1 MTILTLAMPVPL
13 RNSFDY
19 LPPHDL
25 DAKTVNSLQP
35 GIRIMAPFGNRNAVG
50 ILIAVKPNS
59 DVPVTQLKPIQ
70 KILDQKPIF
79 TETILN
85 LVIWSAGYY
94 HHPLGDALAYA
105 LPTLLRKGK
114 PLAKTTETRWRLSAK
129 GKGLP
134 TNALKRAAKQ
144 AQLLSLLQ
152 STDSINKSDLQTH
165 SLSLPTVKAL
175 ITKELINEYQAE
187 QVHPQLDKPLLAS
200 APKTLNEEQQHAVD
214 TIRQGNGF
222 STYLLEG
229 ITGSGKT
236 EVYLQL
242 IEKHLVKGQQV
253 LVLIPEIGLTPQ
265 TFGRFQNRFNCKI
278 VLLNSSM
285 SDRDRLLSWQQAKSA
300 EAGIIIGTRSA
311 VFTPIDNL
319 GLIIIDEEHDSSFKQ
334 QDGFRYSAR
343 DIAIK
348 YAANVDCPIVLGSAT
363 PSLET
368 LNNALLGR
376 YQHIQLQHRATGAAP
391 PTFKL
396 IDIRHAPMDS
406 GFSPD
411 LLSAIKTELNQG
423 NQVLVFINRRGFS
436 PVFLC
441 HDCGYIAHCDQCDAR
456 MTVHLRQR
464 VLRCH
469 HCEARTALPSQCPDC
484 NSSQLDFIGSG
495 TERSEYA
502 LQRLFPDSPVVRI
515 DRDTTSR
522 KNAMQ
527 QMVTEI
533 QRGEP
538 CIMVGTQMLAKG
550 HHFPDV
556 TLVAVIDADGAL
568 FSADFRGPE
577 KMAQLLVQVAGRAGR
592 EKKPGTVMIQTH
604 QPEHPLITN
613 LLNNS
618 YHHYARQLLTER
630 QSSHMPPFSHLAL
643 VRAEA
648 NNIEQPESFLNE
660 LRMSISADHPGQLI
674 GPLPA
679 PMTRKAGQFRAHLLI
694 QSKQRGAVHESI
706 KKLCNTAE
714 QSPLGKKVRWSI
726 DIDPLDI
733 F

>member
-25 DAKTVNSLQP
+25 DNEAIKDLQP
-35 GIRIMAPFGNRNAVG
+35 GIRIIAPFGNRNIVG
-50 ILIAVKPNS
+50 ILIAVKADS
-59 DVPVTQLKPIQ
+59 DIPSAQLKPIRQ
-70 KILDQKPIF
+70 ILDQAPIF
-79 TETILN
+79 TTAMLS
-85 LVIWSAGYY
+85 LVTWSAGYY

-114 PLAKTTETRWRLSAK
+114 PLEKTTETRWKLSAK

-134 TNALKRAAKQ
+134 DNALKRAAKQ
-144 AQLLSLLQ
+144 ARLLSLLQ
-152 STDSINKSDLQTH
+152 SKESVNKDDLRTH
-165 SLSLPTVKAL
+165 SIRLAVVKAL
-175 ITKELINEYQAE
+175 ATKELITEFQATQRSPE
-187 QVHPQLDKPLLAS
+187 HCMPLLAA
-200 APKTLNEEQQHAVD
+200 APMILNDEQQQALD
-214 TIRQGNGF
+214 FISQSNDF
-222 STYLLEG
+222 CTYLLEG

-242 IEKHLVKGQQV
+242 IEKQLTKGQQV

-265 TFGRFQNRFNCKI
+265 TFERFKSRFNCNI
-278 VLLNSSM
+278 ALLNSSM
-285 SDRDRLLSWQQAKSA
+285 SDRDRLQSWQQAKSGD
-300 EAGIIIGTRSA
+300 AGIIIGTRSA
-311 VFTPIDNL
+311 IFTPIPNL

-348 YAANVDCPIVLGSAT
+348 YAANIGCPIVLGSAT

-376 YQHIQLQHRATGAAP
+376 YQHVQLKHRATGAAL
-391 PTFKL
+391 PTFTL

-411 LLSAIKTELNQG
+411 LLTAIGEQINQG

-441 HDCGYIAHCDQCDAR
+441 HDCGYIAHCNQCDAR
-456 MTVHLRQR
+456 MTVHFRQQI
-464 VLRCH
+464 LRCH
-469 HCEARTALPSQCPDC
+469 HCEARAALPKQCPDC

-502 LQRLFPDSPVVRI
+502 LQRLFPDSPVIRI

-527 QMVTEI
+527 TMVTEV

-538 CIMVGTQMLAKG
+538 CILVGTQMLAKG

-613 LLNNS
+613 LLNNN
-618 YHHYARQLLTER
+618 YQDYARQLLAER
-630 QSSHMPPFSHLAL
+630 QLNLMPPFSHLAL
-643 VRAEA
+643 IRAEA
-648 NNIEQPESFLNE
+648 DNIEQPELFLGK
-660 LRMSISADHPGQLI
+660 LRKSISADHSGQIL

-679 PMTRKAGQFRAHLLI
+679 PMAKKAGQFRAHLLI
-694 QSKQRGAVHESI
+694 QSKQRGAIHESI
-706 KKLCNTAE
+706 KKLCEMAE
-714 QSPLGKKVRWSI
+714 QSPLSKKVRWSI
-726 DIDPLDI
+726 DIDPLEI